1 MSTFRR
7 SATDT
12 KLAGVCGGV
21 AARWGLDPVLV
32 RVGFVLL
39 ALTGGIGVIDD
50 AAWKQ
55 TVDISMTTKN
65 QTGDTVLK
73 KAPEGLAYTNDYI
86 NQAITQAK
94 AAGVDVT

>member
-1 MSTFRR
+1 
-7 SATDT
+7 
-12 KLAGVCGGV
+12 VV
-21 AARWGLDPVLV
+21 
-32 RVGFVLL
+32 
-39 ALTGGIGVIDD
+39 DD

-73 KAPEGLAYTNDYI
+73 KAPDSDAYTNDYI

-94 AAGVDVT
+94 AAGVDVNGASFQPATVTLEAGGA